1 MSTADQAAAEGHL
14 EIAVR
19 HLETARQ
26 LLVAVGGSPGLSSR
40 QRGALHACATDAE
53 VELDHLGRLIAG
65 ETLEG
70 ELARLIAELAEQDE
84 PDECD
89 DPDAPVAGL

>member
-26 LLVAVGGSPGLSSR
+26 LLVSAEGSPDLSCR
-40 QRGALHACATDAE
+40 QRGALHACAADAE
-53 VELDHLGRLIAG
+53 VELDHLGRLISG

-84 PDECD
+84 PDDHEA
-89 DPDAPVAGL
+89 PDGPSGR

>member
-1 MSTADQAAAEGHL
+1 MSTTDQAAAEGHL

-19 HLETARQ
+19 HLETARH
-26 LLVAVGGSPGLSSR
+26 LLVAAEGSPGLSSR
-40 QRGALHACATDAE
+40 QRGALGACAADAE
-53 VELDHLGRLIAG
+53 VELDHLARLIAG

-70 ELARLIAELAEQDE
+70 ELARLIAELAEQSE

-89 DPDAPVAGL
+89 DPDAPRGR